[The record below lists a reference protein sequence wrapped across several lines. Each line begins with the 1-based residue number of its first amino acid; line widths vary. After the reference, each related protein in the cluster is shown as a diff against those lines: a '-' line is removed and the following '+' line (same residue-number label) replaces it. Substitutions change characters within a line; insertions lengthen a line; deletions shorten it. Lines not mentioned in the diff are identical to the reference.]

1 MCSRR
6 LFVALA
12 LVLIAGFG
20 LLWARVGMAQVG
32 MKATTVLQTT
42 TTASGQPLQF
52 PQSRSQF
59 TGVVIELAPGGEVG
73 RHMHPAPNFVYVL
86 EGEITIEAE
95 GHPARTYSA
104 GQSFAESVNHW
115 HNGFNRGSAPLKIL
129 VVFAGEEGKPV
140 TVRP

>member
-1 MCSRR
+1 MYSRR

-12 LVLIAGFG
+12 LVLIAGSG
-20 LLWARVGMAQVG
+20 LVWAQVG
-32 MKATTVLQTT
+32 MKSTTILQTT
-42 TTASGQPLQF
+42 VTAIGQPLQF

-73 RHMHPAPNFVYVL
+73 RHMHPVPNFVYVL

-95 GHPARTYSA
+95 GHPVRTYSA
-104 GQSFAESVNHW
+104 GQSFVESVNTW
-115 HNGFNRGSAPLKIL
+115 HNGLNRGSAPLRIL
-129 VVFAGEEGKPV
+129 VVFAGEEGRPV